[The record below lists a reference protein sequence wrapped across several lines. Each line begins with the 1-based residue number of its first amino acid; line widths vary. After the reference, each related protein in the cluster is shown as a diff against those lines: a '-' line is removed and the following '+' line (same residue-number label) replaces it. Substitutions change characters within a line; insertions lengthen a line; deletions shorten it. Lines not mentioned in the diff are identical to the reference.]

1 MKIDNTLKN
10 VVGVQPKTKAGKGK
24 TSDAGK
30 AQAGVQDNVDLTSQ
44 ASLMRSLESS
54 LADLPDTDIGKVEE
68 VRQAIAEGRFKVD
81 EEVVAEKLVED
92 TMENLHHASKHA

>member
-1 MKIDNTLKN
+1 MKIDNTWKN
-10 VVGVQPKTKAGKGK
+10 VAGVQPKAKAGKGK
-24 TSDAGK
+24 ASDAGK
-30 AQAGVQDNVDLTSQ
+30 SQTGVQDNVDLTSQ

-54 LADLPDTDIGKVEE
+54 LADLPDTDIGKVEA

-92 TMENLHHASKHA
+92 TMEDLHHASKHA

>member
-1 MKIDNTLKN
+1 MKIDNTWKN
-10 VVGVQPKTKAGKGK
+10 VAGIQPKVKVGKGK
-24 TSDAGK
+24 PSDIDK
-30 AQAGVQDNVDLTSQ
+30 SRSGVQDNVDLTAQ
-44 ASLMRSLESS
+44 ASLMRSLEST

-68 VRQAIAEGRFKVD
+68 VRQAIAEGRFRVD

>member
-1 MKIDNTLKN
+1 MKIDSTLKN
-10 VVGVQPKTKAGKGK
+10 VVGLQPK
-24 TSDAGK
+24 SRAGK
-30 AQAGVQDNVDLTSQ
+30 AKASDTGKSQAGVQDNVDLTAQ
-44 ASLMRSLESS
+44 ANLMRSLESS

-92 TMENLHHASKHA
+92 TMESLHHASKHA